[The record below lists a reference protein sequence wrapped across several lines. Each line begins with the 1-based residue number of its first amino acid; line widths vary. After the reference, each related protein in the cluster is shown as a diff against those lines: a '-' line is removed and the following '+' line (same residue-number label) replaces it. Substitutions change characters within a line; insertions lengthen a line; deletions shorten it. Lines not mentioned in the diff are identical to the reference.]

1 MGSPMNDPGAPTL
14 DRPKIPR
21 GCFAV
26 EDWNGEVLI
35 FDPSAELEEL
45 CRVVV
50 YAHDDL
56 RVRIVGTYA
65 PLAGRNEENFVRVR
79 VDGVENENEH
89 QEFDRDFVGI
99 AKIVNVSC
107 QS

>member
-1 MGSPMNDPGAPTL
+1 MNDPQAQMS

-26 EDWNGEVLI
+26 EDWNGEVLV
-35 FDPSAELEEL
+35 FDPRAELEQL

-50 YAHDDL
+50 YARDDL

-79 VDGVENENEH
+79 VDGMGDENEY

-99 AKIVNVSC
+99 AKIVDVSC